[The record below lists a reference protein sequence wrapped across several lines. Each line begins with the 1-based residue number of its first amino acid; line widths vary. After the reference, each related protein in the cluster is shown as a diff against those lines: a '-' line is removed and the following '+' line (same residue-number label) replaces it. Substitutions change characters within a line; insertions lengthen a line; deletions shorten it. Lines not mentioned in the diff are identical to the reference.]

1 MIFDEDLVVA
11 NNIYLTDTNTALL
24 EGGSNSV
31 RIQTDS
37 GYIEIGPKNSFYS
50 HIETDRDKYYINKKI
65 VVESGIVD
73 SYDEDLQLRRAE
85 SSADKLTIKDN
96 EFEFNLAGSTHAKIE
111 PDGKLT
117 LITSTVTSPSINS
130 GASSTEVLRIESGDL
145 YINSSHIYLSL
156 IHI

>member
-1 MIFDEDLVVA
+1 MRITNTNASQSWMQYVGSNDDFIIRDETDSRTGLIIQGDGDVIIPSGNVGINNSSPSSSYKLDVNGAGHFVNDLILDEDLVVA

-50 HIETDRDKYYINKKI
+50 HIETDRDKY
-65 VVESGIVD
+65 
-73 SYDEDLQLRRAE
+73 
-85 SSADKLTIKDN
+85 
-96 EFEFNLAGSTHAKIE
+96 
-111 PDGKLT
+111 
-117 LITSTVTSPSINS
+117 
-130 GASSTEVLRIESGDL
+130 
-145 YINSSHIYLSL
+145 LSL